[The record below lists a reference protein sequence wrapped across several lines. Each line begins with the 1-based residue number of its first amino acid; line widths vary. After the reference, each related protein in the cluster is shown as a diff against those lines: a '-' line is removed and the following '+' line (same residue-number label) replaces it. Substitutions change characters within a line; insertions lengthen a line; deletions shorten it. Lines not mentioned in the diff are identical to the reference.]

1 MTLGNVYF
9 NPFNHYFIVFHLVLK
24 FLEVVYY
31 NLANVTSA
39 VVAMYKRN
47 AIKISQDV
55 LLDLFSAFSTFFFGH
70 LVLLA

>member
-1 MTLGNVYF
+1 MQAF
-9 NPFNHYFIVFHLVLK
+9 LVLK

-31 NLANVTSA
+31 NLANVTST
-39 VVAMYKRN
+39 VIAMHKRN

-70 LVLLA
+70 L